1 MEIVIHGTKGGRKIF
16 TSNKLSGLF
25 DVTSDS
31 PKTSAIGQSAYAI
44 RFISNS
50 TIFSKYK
57 IIRDVRGDK
66 RTGFIAFSI
75 FLSKNEKLSGS
86 EIIAL
91 LDKVSG
97 EYCQKYIIEN
107 NLNEVNEDWT
117 FLELLSNEYKNKIGK
132 VSIEESENIQSG
144 DLDDAFIYFF
154 NNSELHK
161 YFDQPNQEEY
171 IPYRQVYLINK
182 EFKDKS
188 ENPLNAIRNSGVDL
202 TGQIDLE
209 NPSYKLREFHGNAK
223 NGVSIT
229 IKNSKGRQ
237 LNNKDK
243 IFRKDE
249 LTVVYSKKNYK
260 EKKIFG
266 SLLNSEEIRNFL
278 NVSTDNKIDVFKEVE
293 LESEVKTFSFEVVKK
308 DGSRVMD
315 AVITCKNNYQPEK
328 QALNNQVDFSGEDLN
343 EKWSASA
350 KIGDNFFSNSHIIDF
365 EKDSLSPIKLI
376 LNEKRKVKI
385 IAIQEEEPKEP
396 IYNFKV
402 WIQGRGYS
410 NENEIEF
417 EENEL
422 NISYNI
428 NVKSDGYE
436 DSEVKSYHPLN
447 DGNKSL
453 YFHLKK
459 PDTSIGSKYKNNI
472 ENEIDLVSNE
482 NEDYTIW
489 YQKPKFIIFSVVSVL
504 ILSIGIWGLSHYVG
518 KQENPE
524 EKITAEIINEYL
536 EGDALILS
544 KLITYKANWEMQNPQ
559 NNTNDEG
566 FWSSIFHNDENQNS
580 FEETDN
586 WNQISDSIVSAITK
600 RELIDKKDFEKL
612 REEVHFNNQESFEK
626 TIHNLSKTKCKLL
639 KEKLKDIDI
648 SSLSLP
654 EIESKIKGIIDGQ
667 ESKQSSTDLP
677 FDQGSKSP
685 PKDTGQKQSSEGVT
699 TVIAG
704 KKDNK
709 GPQKTGENTIGT
721 SERKA
726 HTDNDGNS
734 ASPSSD
740 ISLEIKK
747 YLKGDEIKKIKLEEY
762 KNTVSDPKIKESI
775 LIALKLWE
783 LDGKDPK
790 KKKDYLNQIENNRY
804 LIDSKLNQF
813 VKKIIN
819 KDETIK
825 KNNMKTLKEISNE
838 NN

>member
-75 FLSKNEKLSGS
+75 FLSKNEKLSGTDVVNF
-86 EIIAL
+86 
-91 LDKVSG
+91 LDKVSE

-144 DLDDAFIYFF
+144 DLDDAFMYFS

-161 YFDQPNQEEY
+161 YFDQPNQEKY

-188 ENPLNAIRNSGVDL
+188 ENPLNALRNSGVDL

-209 NPSYKLREFHGNAK
+209 NPSYKLREFYGNAK

-249 LTVVYSKKNYK
+249 LTVIYSKKNYK
-260 EKKIFG
+260 EKRITG

-278 NVSTDNKIDVFKEVE
+278 NVSNDNKIDVLKEVE
-293 LESEVKTFSFEVVKK
+293 LEAQLKTISFEVVKK
-308 DGSRVMD
+308 DGSIITD
-315 AVITCKNNYQPEK
+315 AVITYKNNNQPEN
-328 QALNNQVDFSGEDLN
+328 QVLNNQVTFSGEDLN
-343 EKWSASA
+343 ERWIVSA
-350 KIGDNFFSNSHIIDF
+350 KIGYTYFSNNHIIDF
-365 EKDSLSPIKLI
+365 EKDSLNPIKLT
-376 LNEKRKVKI
+376 LNEKRVLKI
-385 IAIQEEEPKEP
+385 IAKEFELPQNGIPK
-396 IYNFKV
+396 FKV
-402 WIQGRGYS
+402 WVQGKGYY
-410 NENEIEF
+410 NESDIEF
-417 EENEL
+417 VDDE
-422 NISYNI
+422 ISQSF
-428 NVKSDGYE
+428 NVTVEGDGYQRS
-436 DSEVKSYHPLN
+436 DPQTYHPKN
-447 DGNKSL
+447 GNTTL

-459 PDTSIGSKYKNNI
+459 TDKPIGDIKNN
-472 ENEIDLVSNE
+472 EKEKDSFSKKTEV
-482 NEDYTIW
+482 DKKF
-489 YQKPKFIIFSVVSVL
+489 YQKTKFIIFSIVSVL
-504 ILSIGIWGLSHYVG
+504 ILFIGIWGLSHYFV
-518 KQENPE
+518 KQENQE

-544 KLITYKANWEMQNPQ
+544 ELNAYKSNWEKQNPKL
-559 NNTNDEG
+559 NREKDG
-566 FWSSIFHNDENQNS
+566 FWFLPVDKNSNSAEELNTWKQINDN
-580 FEETDN
+580 
-586 WNQISDSIVSAITK
+586 IVSAITK
-600 RELIDKKDFEKL
+600 RKLIDKMDFKKL
-612 REEVHFNNQESFEK
+612 KKVHFNNQESFEK
-626 TIHNLSKTKCKLL
+626 TIHDVKKNKYELL
-639 KEKLKDIDI
+639 KEKLGNI
-648 SSLSLP
+648 SSLSLA
-654 EIESKIKGIIDGQ
+654 EIESEIEEILNEQDIEKDG
-667 ESKQSSTDLP
+667 TDSHVN
-677 FDQGSKSP
+677 QGAKTP
-685 PKDTGQKQSSEGVT
+685 NKDRETQQNLGNVT
-699 TVIAG
+699 TGGAE
-704 KKDNK
+704 KKEDK
-709 GPQKTGENTIGT
+709 GSERTGENSTVT
-721 SERKA
+721 SRKKE
-726 HTDNDGNS
+726 HIDKDENS
-734 ASPSSD
+734 VNPSSD
-740 ISLEIKK
+740 ISSDIKK

-762 KNTVSDPKIKESI
+762 KNTVSDSKIKGSI
-775 LIALKLWE
+775 IIALKLWE
-783 LDGKDPK
+783 LDGKDLK
-790 KKKDYLNQIENNRY
+790 KKKDYLDQIENNSY
-804 LIDSKLNQF
+804 LKNSKLNQF

-819 KDETIK
+819 KNETIK
-825 KNNMKTLKEISNE
+825 KNNMKTLKEIIDE

>member
-75 FLSKNEKLSGS
+75 FLSNNEKLSGTD
-86 EIIAL
+86 IINF
-91 LDKVSG
+91 LDKVSE
-97 EYCQKYIIEN
+97 EYCQKYIIDN

-144 DLDDAFIYFF
+144 DLDDGLIYFS
-154 NNSELHK
+154 NNNELHK
-161 YFDQPNQEEY
+161 YFDQPNQEGY

-188 ENPLNAIRNSGVDL
+188 ENPLNALRNSGVDL

-237 LNNKDK
+237 LCNKDK

-260 EKKIFG
+260 EKRITG

-278 NVSTDNKIDVFKEVE
+278 NVSNDNKIDVLKEVE
-293 LESEVKTFSFEVVKK
+293 LESEVKTISFEVVNKA
-308 DGSRVMD
+308 GSRVTD
-315 AVITCKNNYQPEK
+315 AIITYKNNYKPEK
-328 QALNNQVDFSGEDLN
+328 QVLNNQVTFSGEDLN
-343 EKWSASA
+343 ERWTVSA
-350 KIGDNFFSNSHIIDF
+350 KKGDNLFSKNYIIDF
-365 EKDSLSPIKLI
+365 DKDFQNSILII
-376 LNEKRKVKI
+376 LNERRILKI
-385 IAIQEEEPKEP
+385 IAKEAKENHLQDDSIPK
-396 IYNFKV
+396 FRV
-402 WIQGRGYS
+402 WIQGKGNY
-410 NENEIEF
+410 NENDIEF
-417 EENEL
+417 EEHEL
-422 NISYNI
+422 NKSYNI
-428 NVKSDGYE
+428 TVEADDYE
-436 DSEVKSYHPLN
+436 RSEVQTYHPLN

-453 YFHLKK
+453 YFKLKEKKKSLVIDEKNKINDETKGIKVDKERK
-459 PDTSIGSKYKNNI
+459 PTK
-472 ENEIDLVSNE
+472 V
-482 NEDYTIW
+482 
-489 YQKPKFIIFSVVSVL
+489 PKFIIFSIVSVL
-504 ILSIGIWGLSHYVG
+504 ILTVGVWGLRQTIF
-518 KQENPE
+518 KPKPI
-524 EKITAEIINEYL
+524 EKLISLEQISNYL
-536 EGDALILS
+536 ESDELILDTL
-544 KLITYKANWEMQNPQ
+544 KLYKVNWEK
-559 NNTNDEG
+559 
-566 FWSSIFHNDENQNS
+566 QNS
-580 FEETDN
+580 NKIDN
-586 WNQISDSIVSAITK
+586 WNKISDSIVSAITK

-612 REEVHFNNQESFEK
+612 REVHFSNQESFEK
-626 TIHNLSKTKCKLL
+626 TIHKLNETKCKLL

-654 EIESKIKGIIDGQ
+654 EIESKIEEIINRQDS
-667 ESKQSSTDLP
+667 EKSRTDSHVNP
-677 FDQGSKSP
+677 GAKTP
-685 PKDTGQKQSSEGVT
+685 NKDREPQQNSGNVT
-699 TVIAG
+699 TGGAEKKEDKGSEKTGKNTSVTSG
-704 KKDNK
+704 KKADAD
-709 GPQKTGENTIGT
+709 T
-721 SERKA
+721 
-726 HTDNDGNS
+726 DGNS
-734 ASPSSD
+734 VNSSSD
-740 ISLEIKK
+740 ISSDIKK

-775 LIALKLWE
+775 IITLKLWE
-783 LDGKDPK
+783 LDGTDSK
-790 KKKDYLNQIENNRY
+790 KKKNYLKQIENNSY
-804 LIDSKLNQF
+804 LKNSKLNQF
-813 VKKIIN
+813 VKKIIDKN
-819 KDETIK
+819 EPII
-825 KNNMKTLKEISNE
+825 KNNIKTLKEIIDE